1 MHSIASHCSSL
12 LSVSQAQQHT
22 NRSER
27 GRRRRADH
35 EDGGLIE
42 QVGQVCTSHANGE
55 LGYTVQ
61 QSVSLPYSIAASRN
75 GLVLCM
81 DLQDTALLDPATA
94 FCYASSGKSSGKSS
108 DMLKHSTLLCKP
120 VICLCIRVLVVQR
133 MGQ

>member
-22 NRSER
+22 NRSGR

-42 QVGQVCTSHANGE
+42 QVGQVCASHANGE

-61 QSVSLPYSIAASRN
+61 QGVTLPYSIAASRN

-81 DLQDTALLDPATA
+81 NLQDTALLDPARA
-94 FCYASSGKSSGKSS
+94 FCYASSGKSSG
-108 DMLKHSTLLCKP
+108 MLKHSAVLCKP